1 MSRASRAL
9 DRERMIQSF
18 VEAFRRELARDIG
31 FDIRTRI
38 DREKRPLVRGAMLQA
53 EREVYREMKGK

>member
-1 MSRASRAL
+1 MSRASKAL

-18 VEAFRRELARDIG
+18 VVAFRKELARDIG
-31 FDIRTRI
+31 FDIRGRI

-53 EREVYREMKGK
+53 EREVYREMKAK

>member
-1 MSRASRAL
+1 MSRASKAL

-18 VEAFRRELARDIG
+18 AEAFRRELARDIG
-31 FDIRTRI
+31 FDIRGRI

-53 EREVYREMKGK
+53 EREVYREMKAK